1 MRELLDDGSKYER
14 AGMPDRALDRYR
26 AALEQTDDP
35 ALISE
40 SLRRQAHVYR
50 SRCDWDSAVD
60 AAVRSAQVAEGAG
73 LIDLLAEAWNAEAAV
88 HQSRGDFD
96 AAIPLY
102 RRMLDTVQVGRIR
115 GVALQNLAAIHA
127 TRGMLDE
134 AERDF
139 EAAVAA
145 FQDAGDRSG
154 MGYVLTNLGALA
166 LDRGDP
172 SQAEETLHEAIRL
185 AREIQD
191 LDLLA
196 LARFNHAE
204 TLLAQGELQKA
215 ETEVSASLGHFGAAE
230 NHWRRLECLRLLG
243 DITRRKGQPDAA
255 RRFFEA
261 AIVIAEEIGNLLV
274 RDQLTARISAL
285 EGENPSSS

>member
-1 MRELLDDGSKYER
+1 
-14 AGMPDRALDRYR
+14 MPDRALERYR

-50 SRCDWDSAVD
+50 SRCDWDNAIA

-88 HQSRGDFD
+88 HQSRGDFEV
-96 AAIPLY
+96 AIPLY
-102 RRMLDTVQVGRIR
+102 RRMLDAVQVGRIR

-139 EAAVAA
+139 EGAVSA

-204 TLLAQGELQKA
+204 ALLAQGELQKA
-215 ETEVSASLGHFGAAE
+215 EAEVSASLGHFGAAE
-230 NHWRRLECLRLLG
+230 NRWRRLECLRLLG
-243 DITRRKGQPDAA
+243 DIAQRAGQTESA
-255 RRFFEA
+255 RRFFDA
-261 AIVIAEEIGNLLV
+261 AIDIAEEIGNLLV
-274 RDQLTARISAL
+274 RDQLAARIAAL
-285 EGENPSSS
+285 DGDNSMAP

>member
-1 MRELLDDGSKYER
+1 
-14 AGMPDRALDRYR
+14 MPDRALDRYK
-26 AALEQTDDP
+26 AALAQTDDP

-50 SRCDWDSAVD
+50 SRCEWDSAIAV
-60 AAVRSAQVAEGAG
+60 AVRSAQVADRAG

-134 AERDF
+134 AALDF
-139 EAAVAA
+139 EAAVTA

-172 SQAEETLHEAIRL
+172 SQAEETLHEAIGL

-204 TLLAQGELQKA
+204 VLLAQGELQKA
-215 ETEVSASLGHFGAAE
+215 EMEVSASLGHFGAAE

-243 DITRRKGQPDAA
+243 DIAQRASQPEAA
-255 RRFFEA
+255 RRFFDA
-261 AIVIAEEIGNLLV
+261 AVHIAEEIGNLLV
-274 RDQLTARISAL
+274 RDQLIARIAAL
-285 EGENPSSS
+285 DGDTPPNS